1 MAMKNTQNEKLNISP
16 LYERLDN
23 QVKVLMDSSEKHKNF
38 IENNWNSIL
47 DRFAEYLEE
56 MLYEMEEEEEI

>member
-23 QVKVLMDSSEKHKNF
+23 QVKALMDSSEKHKNF
-38 IENNWNSIL
+38 IEN
-47 DRFAEYLEE
+47 
-56 MLYEMEEEEEI
+56 